1 MNYFDLIL
9 AVPLLWGLYKGFS
22 KGLVKSLATLV
33 ALVVGIIGA
42 MKFSHLTSVFLV
54 SNFSIGATYLPLV
67 SFAITFLGIVVAVHL
82 LARFLDKVMSAV
94 ALGGINKIAG
104 AVFGVAKF
112 AFILSVLLI
121 ILNYIDAQVQFMPK
135 EKTEDSVLYRPIA
148 NFAPTIIPY
157 IDLDKLKEKVEE
169 HVPGQDSLPKTE
181 S

>member
-1 MNYFDLIL
+1 
-9 AVPLLWGLYKGFS
+9 
-22 KGLVKSLATLV
+22 
-33 ALVVGIIGA
+33 
-42 MKFSHLTSVFLV
+42 
-54 SNFSIGATYLPLV
+54 
-67 SFAITFLGIVVAVHL
+67 VHL

-135 EKTEDSVLYRPIA
+135 EKTEDSVLYKPIA